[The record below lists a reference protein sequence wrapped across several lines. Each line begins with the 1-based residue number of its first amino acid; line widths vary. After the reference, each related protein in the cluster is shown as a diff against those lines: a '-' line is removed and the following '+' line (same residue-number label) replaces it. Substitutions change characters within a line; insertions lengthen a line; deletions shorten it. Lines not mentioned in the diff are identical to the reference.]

1 MNKQTTKTTRKKI
14 ESPNSLPTFLITE
27 YSALRSELVKRM
39 ELQHQLISLA
49 LIAAGTFL
57 SVGLEADST
66 IMILIYPFLAMFL
79 ASAWAQNDFWMRNIA
94 FYIHYHIEDKL
105 TGNNLGWE
113 HNNPPGSKIPLFGS
127 LSLFAS
133 RGIFVGT
140 QLLAILISVLR
151 TKFHFEDIV
160 LFVLDGLIVIFTLIL
175 LKRRNAKVA
184 NPGN

>member
-79 ASAWAQNDFWMRNIA
+79 ASAWA
-94 FYIHYHIEDKL
+94 
-105 TGNNLGWE
+105 
-113 HNNPPGSKIPLFGS
+113 
-127 LSLFAS
+127 
-133 RGIFVGT
+133 
-140 QLLAILISVLR
+140 
-151 TKFHFEDIV
+151 
-160 LFVLDGLIVIFTLIL
+160 
-175 LKRRNAKVA
+175 
-184 NPGN
+184 